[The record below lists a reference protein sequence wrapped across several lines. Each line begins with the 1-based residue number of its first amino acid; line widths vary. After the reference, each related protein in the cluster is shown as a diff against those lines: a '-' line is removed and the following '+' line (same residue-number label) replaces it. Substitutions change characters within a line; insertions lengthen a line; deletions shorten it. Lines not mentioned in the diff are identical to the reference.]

1 MYLLLHTGIDL
12 LSPAIALIP
21 ALLLLNHFQFRNL
34 RLTGLYLLLS
44 LYLSALWLVT
54 GLPTFLCRTFEPTFY
69 LLPVIGMADDV
80 RNSILNC
87 VLFLPLG
94 FLLPLIWTKYRK
106 CGVTVLF
113 GFFLSLAVEL
123 MQIFSYRLTD
133 VNDLITNTAGT
144 ALGFLLA
151 RPLLSKTRGHPVSHA
166 FPIVAVTA
174 CVMFF
179 VQPLVSGLLWKLIP

>member
-1 MYLLLHTGIDL
+1 MYLLLHTGMDL
-12 LSPAIALIP
+12 LASAMALIP
-21 ALLLLNHFQFRNL
+21 ALLLLNHVQFRNL
-34 RLTGLYLLLS
+34 RLTGMYLLLS

-54 GLPTFLCRTFEPTFY
+54 GLPNVGCFTFDPTFY

-87 VLFLPLG
+87 ILFLPLG

-106 CGVTVLF
+106 WGVTVLF

-123 MQIFSYRLTD
+123 MQIFSFCLTD

-151 RPLLSKTRGHPVSHA
+151 RPLLSKTQGHSVSHA
-166 FPIVAVTA
+166 FPVIAVTA
-174 CVMFF
+174 CAMFF
-179 VQPLVSGLLWKLIP
+179 IQPLVSGLLWKLIP